1 MTPAAL
7 LETDKLTKSFGGLSA
22 VQDVDFKVERGQI
35 VSVIGPNGAGKSTF
49 FNVVTGLYRPT
60 SGRVFLDGREI
71 TGKRPDA
78 VLSRGIAR
86 TFQNIRLF
94 ANMTVL
100 ENVLVGQH
108 ARLRSGLI
116 GDIIK
121 GPRTRRE
128 EREARV
134 KAYETMALFGQR
146 LTDNANTLARN
157 LAYADRRYLEIARA
171 LASDPKIL
179 LLDEPTV
186 GMNPAETEEAMR
198 YIAHLQR
205 SGLTIVLI
213 EHKLNVVMSMSD
225 HVVVLDYGQKIAEG
239 TPAEVRS
246 NERVIEA
253 YLGRRQSTALAAGL
267 VTAVAPDIAVQETT
281 KGPSET

>member
-1 MTPAAL
+1 MWTSSSVL
-7 LETDKLTKSFGGLSA
+7 LQTYKLSKSFGGLAA
-22 VQDVDFKVERGQI
+22 VQDIDFHVEPGEI
-35 VSVIGPNGAGKSTF
+35 VSMIGPNGAGKSTF

-60 SGRVFLDGREI
+60 SGRVFLEGREI

-78 VLSRGIAR
+78 VLRCGIAR

-108 ARLRSGLI
+108 ARLRSGLL
-116 GDIIK
+116 GDIVK

-128 EREARV
+128 EREAHER
-134 KAYETMALFGQR
+134 AYEIMATFGDR
-146 LTDNANTLARN
+146 LTTNANTLARN

-171 LASDPKIL
+171 LASGPKLL

-198 YIAHLQR
+198 HIARLRR

-225 HVVVLDYGQKIAEG
+225 RVVVLDYGQKIAEG
-239 TPAEVRS
+239 TPEQVR
-246 NERVIEA
+246 NDERVIEA
-253 YLGRRQSTALAAGL
+253 YLGRRQSTALAASAAREAG
-267 VTAVAPDIAVQETT
+267 AD
-281 KGPSET
+281 SEPPAEKVER